1 MIVTANNSTSAVENI
16 RTVIQTGPALRLGPG
31 PARIAIPAS
40 PAPPLGE
47 PPAGAAF
54 AD

>member
-16 RTVIQTGPALRLGPG
+16 RTVIQTGPYDWG
-31 PARIAIPAS
+31 PAPLVSSSR